1 MPDRELEF
9 SDRFRQEAE
18 EVLEAEGREDFLKAL
33 EWALRRSAE
42 SGQKVVGSNTL
53 IWPYYPNDG
62 YVYVAYYEIS
72 ESAVRVLSLTKRR
85 VPISRHTL
93 GLEE

>member
-1 MPDRELEF
+1 LPDLALEI
-9 SDRFRQEAE
+9 SDRFRREAE
-18 EVLEAEGREDFLKAL
+18 EVLEPERREGFFKAL
-33 EWALRRSAE
+33 EWALRRSAG
-42 SGQKVVGSNTL
+42 SGQRVVGSNTQ

-62 YVYVAYYEIS
+62 YVYVAYYEI
-72 ESAVRVLSLTKRR
+72 AGPIVRVLSVTKRR